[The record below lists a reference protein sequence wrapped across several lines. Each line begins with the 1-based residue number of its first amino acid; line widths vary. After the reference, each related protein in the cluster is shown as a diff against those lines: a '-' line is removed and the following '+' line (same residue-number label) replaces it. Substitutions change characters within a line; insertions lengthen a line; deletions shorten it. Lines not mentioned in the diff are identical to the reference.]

1 MFRRVA
7 VVGLGLLGGS
17 LCRALK
23 GIDPSID
30 ITAFARDVSKLEAA
44 LAERAVDRALP
55 VDGLSPAG
63 MDLAVIASPVLSS
76 IESLKKLLGHPD
88 LGDCLIV
95 DVGSVKAPLVALA
108 AAHSRG
114 GRFVGCHPMAGSEKS
129 GYEHSS
135 GALYRGAS
143 VIITPH
149 QKNDA
154 AIIETVERFW
164 KSLGSRTVLCDAQ
177 VHDRLV
183 ALTSHVPHLVACA
196 VADLVADASDGTDI
210 TPFIGSGFRDLT
222 RIAMGSP
229 DMWTDIE
236 AANGENIVH
245 RIDELIGRL
254 EFVRRFIS
262 EERHGTEGRSF
273 LERAGAFRRS
283 IG

>member
-44 LAERAVDRALP
+44 LADRAIDRALP

-76 IESLKKLLGHPD
+76 IESLRKLLGHPD

-95 DVGSVKAPLVALA
+95 DVGSVKGPLVALA
-108 AAHSRG
+108 AAHSKG

-149 QKNDA
+149 QKTSRDL
-154 AIIETVERFW
+154 ETVERFW

-196 VADLVADASDGTDI
+196 VAISSPTLRSA
-210 TPFIGSGFRDLT
+210 
-222 RIAMGSP
+222 RIS
-229 DMWTDIE
+229 
-236 AANGENIVH
+236 
-245 RIDELIGRL
+245 
-254 EFVRRFIS
+254 RRFRQRFPRPHPY
-262 EERHGTEGRSF
+262 RHGLAGHVDRHRGG
-273 LERAGAFRRS
+273 ER
-283 IG
+283 